1 MYGKMHND
9 NFTNNFDFFLLI
21 LNYLNCKH
29 AKTIHFLIFYVCTLS
44 WKTLQICKMKN
55 FIQEVTRINKTLY
68 IKANIMLKRYTA
80 FGITTIVENSMQEI
94 K

>member
-1 MYGKMHND
+1 
-9 NFTNNFDFFLLI
+9 
-21 LNYLNCKH
+21 
-29 AKTIHFLIFYVCTLS
+29 
-44 WKTLQICKMKN
+44 MKY
-55 FIQEVTRINKTLY
+55 FIQEVTRINNTLY